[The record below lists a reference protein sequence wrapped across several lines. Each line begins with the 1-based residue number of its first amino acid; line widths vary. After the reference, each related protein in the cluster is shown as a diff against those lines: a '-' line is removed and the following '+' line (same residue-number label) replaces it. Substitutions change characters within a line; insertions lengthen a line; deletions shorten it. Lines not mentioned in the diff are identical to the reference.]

1 MTSSLN
7 VGNIYNTPQQPVVV
21 DTVPKNAKRMSF
33 KAGENDQFVRQQR
46 VSQPPM
52 MDSYARMIA
61 EQKKQEKAQKRKQ
74 NLSWGIGIASGIAI
88 IAMAVMSMRG
98 GRAGSAGVNG
108 VEQAMAEAQKAIPI
122 DVSKAPKLSE
132 LVLGK
137 ELKNSTDDVVVK
149 LEKAYEL
156 LARGENSGVNIL
168 LYGKPGGGK
177 TQWTRSLA
185 KELESRV
192 PGSKFYELD
201 PTKTGSIYKDGAEK
215 NVQGFIE
222 NFIANAKKEPTVQ
235 HTLFIDEFDT
245 FARKSTGPDEA
256 RNEKMQN
263 VFKRIFEAM
272 ELPNTNI
279 ILATNKAEK
288 GKSLTDLLDEAIVN
302 RIDDYVHVPLP
313 NTEQMSL
320 AFVNKVKKANSKLV
334 NEKLLDEHN
343 SVVKTLFDFVTEE
356 SHDASFRDL
365 NKIIRKMNNIATRE
379 GSMKKVLNEQE
390 LLDGIQRGEI
400 KPCELKHLKEAVI
413 KHAEG
418 ANWEIPDSI
427 RNLQV

>member
-1 MTSSLN
+1 MNNIQT
-7 VGNIYNTPQQPVVV
+7 VGNFALKNQQNPEIETQQNNVRKINFKADYQGQPRYTQPAILQQQPQQ
-21 DTVPKNAKRMSF
+21 DYFSKMLEEQEK
-33 KAGENDQFVRQQR
+33 
-46 VSQPPM
+46 
-52 MDSYARMIA
+52 
-61 EQKKQEKAQKRKQ
+61 EQKKSKRKQ
-74 NLSWGIGIASGIAI
+74 NLSWGIGIASGVAI
-88 IAMAVMSMRG
+88 IAMVLMQLKTMKG
-98 GRAGSAGVNG
+98 GGVGG

-137 ELKNSTDDVVVK
+137 ELKNSTDEIIVK

-156 LARGENSGVNIL
+156 LARGESSGVNLL

-177 TQWTRSLA
+177 TQWTRTLA

-222 NFIANAKKEPTVQ
+222 NFIANAKGEPNVQ

-288 GKSLTDLLDEAIVN
+288 GKSLTELLDEAIVN

-313 NTEQMSL
+313 NTEQMTL

-334 NEKLLDEHN
+334 NEKLLDEKN
-343 SVVKTLFDFVTEE
+343 DVVKQLFDFVTDEA
-356 SHDASFRDL
+356 HDASFRDL
-365 NKIIRKMNNIATRE
+365 NKIVRKMNNIATRE
-379 GSMKKVLNEQE
+379 GSVKKVLSEQE
-390 LLDGIQRGEI
+390 LLDGIKNGEI

-413 KHAEG
+413 RHAEG
-418 ANWEIPDSI
+418 ANWKIPDHI
-427 RNLQV
+427 RNLTV